1 MSGVQVR
8 PFVVADLPMM
18 IEFDHSYHTDYVWQ
32 MDIASEDN
40 QISVSFREIRLP
52 RSMRVIY
59 PRTPD
64 SLADEWS
71 NRTGILVA
79 EMDEEVVGYVS
90 LMEGIAPLSIWI
102 IDLVVMRRLRRHG
115 VGQALLIAAQSWATE
130 KGYRR
135 LIIEMQSKNYPAI
148 RLVGKL
154 GYEFCGY
161 SDKYYENQDIALFFS
176 KRF

>member
-1 MSGVQVR
+1 MHV
-8 PFVVADLPMM
+8 FAADLADVNVCYQM
-18 IEFDHSYHTDYVWQ
+18 DRSYVTDYVWQ

-64 SLADEWS
+64 ALADEWS

-130 KGYRR
+130 KSYRR

-148 RLVGKL
+148 SLVGKL